1 MPICKT
7 NIPLFLLIE
16 QSNRI
21 EYNAIFNVED
31 VEGACTIFRARAY
44 VKNTRQTKNTKQ
56 DIM

>member
-1 MPICKT
+1 MTICKT
-7 NIPLFLLIE
+7 DIPLFLLIE
-16 QSNRI
+16 QSNI
-21 EYNAIFNVED
+21 IFIVEN